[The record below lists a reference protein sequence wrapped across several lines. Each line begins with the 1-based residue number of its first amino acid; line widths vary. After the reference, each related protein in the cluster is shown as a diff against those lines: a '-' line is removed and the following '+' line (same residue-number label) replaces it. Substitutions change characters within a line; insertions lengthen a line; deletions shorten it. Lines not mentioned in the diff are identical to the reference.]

1 SPLRWL
7 AKIVGLEAPSR
18 WIPDRRHGEGRDEV
32 SHGLYQALAR
42 CGFGP
47 STPTGN
53 NIQAASAASFSV
65 PGTGKR
71 EQGTG
76 NREQGTGNDSAVQRP
91 VPPGSRC
98 CGEATRLLRTV
109 APYPP

>member
-1 SPLRWL
+1 
-7 AKIVGLEAPSR
+7 PSR

-53 NIQAASAASFSV
+53 NIQAASAASFSPAPMISAHAAAHDRRAGMLV
-65 PGTGKR
+65 CGDCQPRTIANAQPAADHR
-71 EQGTG
+71 A
-76 NREQGTGNDSAVQRP
+76 DSRY
-91 VPPGSRC
+91 
-98 CGEATRLLRTV
+98 RTDD
-109 APYPP
+109 AP